1 MCGIAGIITSAP
13 GNFSLAAKLEE
24 MNALQRHRGPDSE
37 GYIIGQLD
45 GGVIPHFGNDSA
57 QDIIDAPFPFS
68 PLCKLTHNSNAVW
81 GFAHRRLSIIDTSAG
96 GHQPMS
102 YHNKQLWI
110 TYNGEI
116 YNYRELR
123 IELEQLGHRFITQTD
138 TEVILAAY
146 LHWGEDCLH
155 RFNGMWAFVIYDQRQ
170 QSFFAARDR
179 FGVKPFYYFAST
191 QLFAFASEQKA
202 LVQSGVVP
210 KKLNHLAVADY
221 FLAGEIELQ
230 TESFFKDIL
239 ELFPGHCMRIDANQ
253 ISDIKV
259 RRWYELKSQITEQRQ
274 PDIEAIRELLI
285 DSIRIRMRS
294 DVPVGSCL
302 SGGIDSSAIVGII
315 SHLITLQEQLNIGD
329 QLKVFTAAFD
339 DAAIDERKWANEV
352 VNRSG
357 AQWHI
362 VQPTADEFVTDAEQL
377 IYSQDVPI
385 WSTSTYAQFRTM
397 KLAAQQGIKVVL
409 DGQGGDELF
418 AGYRP
423 YYIPFWNELLTG
435 FNWSRLIHELKY
447 TSPSP
452 MKYWIREQLKQ
463 NIVTALPISWQLN
476 IQDNYFGD
484 LKLIDPDLVNTFKR
498 NYEAPHR
505 ENGLN
510 AALYNEFTLTRLKG
524 YLKCE
529 DRAGMWHSVESRTP
543 FADDHRLIEYM
554 FAIPGTEKIRSGVTK
569 TLLRQAAAPFIP
581 KEIAERKDKLGY
593 ATPNNKWISEQRDAF
608 RSYFEQD
615 FSGVLNKMYIQS
627 HFDTIFN
634 VSDKP
639 ENGRTF
645 KFMAFAIWKKVMGI

>member
-1 MCGIAGIITSAP
+1 MCGIAGIITSEP
-13 GNFSLAAKLEE
+13 GSFSLAEKLEK

-37 GYIIGQLD
+37 GYLIAHAEGKIIPYYGK
-45 GGVIPHFGNDSA
+45 DSA
-57 QDIIDAPFPFS
+57 PDIINAPYPFS
-68 PLCKLTHNSNAVW
+68 PQSNLIETDNAVW
-81 GFAHRRLSIIDTSAG
+81 GFAHRRLSIIDTSAA

-102 YHNKQLWI
+102 YHNRQLWI

-123 IELEQLGHRFITQTD
+123 TELEQLGHSFVTQTD
-138 TEVILAAY
+138 TEIILAAY
-146 LHWGEDCLH
+146 LQWGEDCLH

-170 QSFFAARDR
+170 HSFFAARDR
-179 FGVKPFYYFAST
+179 FGVKPIYYFSSS

-210 KKLNHLAVADY
+210 KKLNHRAVADY

-230 TESFFKDIL
+230 TESFFKDVL

-253 ISDIKV
+253 ITNIQV
-259 RRWYELKSQITEQRQ
+259 RRWYELQSQIAEQRQ

-285 DSIRIRMRS
+285 DSIRLRMRS

-315 SHLITLQEQLNIGD
+315 SHLISSHEHLNIGD

-339 DAAIDERKWANEV
+339 DATIDERKWAKEV

-362 VQPTADEFVTDAEQL
+362 VQPTAEEFTSDAEQL

-435 FNWSRLIHELKY
+435 FKWARLSHELKH

-452 MKYWIREQLKQ
+452 LKYWFREQLKQ
-463 NIVTALPISWQLN
+463 NIVTALPISMQLK

-484 LKLIDPDLVNTFKR
+484 LKLIDPDLVKTFKQH
-498 NYEAPHR
+498 YEAPHR
-505 ENGLN
+505 DSGLN
-510 AALYNEFTLTRLKG
+510 GALYSEFTLTRLKG

-543 FADDHRLIEYM
+543 FADDHRLIEYL
-554 FAIPGTEKIRSGVTK
+554 FSIPGSEKIRSGVTK
-569 TLLRQAAAPFIP
+569 TLLRQAAASFIP

-593 ATPNNKWISEQRDAF
+593 ATPNNKWITEQREAF
-608 RSYFEQD
+608 RSYFDQD
-615 FSGVLNKMYIQS
+615 FTGVLDKAYIQS
-627 HFDTIFN
+627 HFDSIFN
-634 VSDKP
+634 VADKP

-645 KFMAFAIWKKVMGI
+645 KFMAFAIWKKVMGM